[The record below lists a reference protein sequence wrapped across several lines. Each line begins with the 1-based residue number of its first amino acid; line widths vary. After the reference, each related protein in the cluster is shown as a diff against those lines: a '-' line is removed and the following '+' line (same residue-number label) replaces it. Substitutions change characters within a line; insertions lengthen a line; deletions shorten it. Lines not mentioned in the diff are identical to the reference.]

1 MVRILSL
8 RCIGRSQDTEERGPD
23 LSQHFGLVKP
33 GRSGGDVAST
43 IREKM
48 FALWSANTC
57 NYMQRVTC
65 NILEGWELI
74 VFQLS

>member
-8 RCIGRSQDTEERGPD
+8 RCVGRSQDMEKRGPD

-33 GRSGGDVAST
+33 SRSGGDLAST

-57 NYMQRVTC
+57 NCMQSVTC
-65 NILEGWELI
+65 NILEGRELI